1 MQQIPFKPWAVDE
14 DWGFEIQGGDFE
26 NVIVQIKTLELVEN
40 SDGNCQLEFHII
52 NKPDGFDVER
62 FRSQEFNDTV
72 TSIIQEVIKMAVDA
86 AEKQNQ
92 NKPIVEG
99 KLDENR
105 NSDPPEPDPR

>member
-72 TSIIQEVIKMAVDA
+72 TSIIQEVIKMAVESA
-86 AEKQNQ
+86 KETN
-92 NKPIVEG
+92 
-99 KLDENR
+99 ENR
-105 NSDPPEPDPR
+105 DSNPPEPDPR